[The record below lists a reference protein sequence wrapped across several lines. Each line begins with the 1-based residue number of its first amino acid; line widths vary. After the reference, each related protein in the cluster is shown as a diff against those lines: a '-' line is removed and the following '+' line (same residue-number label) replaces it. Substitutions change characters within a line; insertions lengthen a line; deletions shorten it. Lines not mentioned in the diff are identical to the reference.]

1 MIPLWKEMMKKPN
14 FRRLLVVELMLVL
27 LCVLGLFGKND
38 VYRYGPK
45 DMTVRFGTYEEER
58 GSVRVDSSQGQAGN
72 MVDFEGIALPAG
84 VYRVSLHYQCD
95 TDMVHGC
102 TVSDA
107 TLGHR
112 LLMTNGDLLY
122 EGLDQTDFTMW
133 LLRGTSSLTV
143 HAAYHGQGSLE
154 VSGLTIYETN
164 ALNRILLFLTVLLC
178 CLVNALLMVREYDRK
193 YGISREQKNV
203 AFGLALI
210 TIAASL
216 PLFTDYLISAA
227 DSTFHLWR
235 IEGLKEGI
243 LSGQF
248 PVRISPKWQYGYGYA
263 APVFYGETFLVF
275 AAVLR
280 MIGFTI
286 VTSYRYYLI
295 AINAATALI
304 AYSCFQR
311 IWKSR
316 YLGLF
321 CSMLYTVSV
330 YRVHKVYCRGTLG
343 EALALMLLPL
353 LVYGFYKV
361 FTEDIHDGGY
371 RFYWIPLT
379 IGYAGLLQSHLL
391 TGEMVGAFTILL
403 CLIMWKKVFRWPTFL
418 VLAKTV
424 ICALLISAWFVI
436 PFADYMLTGDFR
448 IQHAS
453 GRQIQERGIY
463 PAHLFLTFF
472 EGGENVFFAKTGMYL
487 TDDTGIGIAPTAVL
501 GLWIFLAFFGYTAYM
516 KEKDRKV
523 GTVLAVFS
531 GLSMILSLWAFP
543 WDRIQFLNE
552 VTKTLVSSLE
562 FPDRLL
568 TIANLCLAALAG
580 LIGKYVLGQKKKA
593 LRWGYFGG
601 MAALVLFSSVYL
613 MNDLLYHTGFTRI
626 YNEEGMGFG
635 YVSSGEYLPYGTD
648 TTKLTFR
655 DPFGEGIEVEGWERK
670 GLTLHIDCV
679 NGTNGDRALEVPLL
693 YYKGYRAYD
702 LDTGEELEAYLGE
715 NFAVTVT
722 VPAGFDGEVLVKFV
736 SPWYWRLGEIISLIS
751 AVGLVFAGVRWKKE
765 RKHER
770 A

>member
-1 MIPLWKEMMKKPN
+1 MIPLWKEMMKKRN
-14 FRRLLVVELMLVL
+14 FRRLLVVELLLVL
-27 LCVLGLFGKND
+27 LCVLGLFGKD
-38 VYRYGPK
+38 DEYRYGPE
-45 DMTVRFGTYEEER
+45 DMTVRFGTYEEAG
-58 GSVRVDSSQGQAGN
+58 GSVRVDSSQGQIGN
-72 MVDFEGIALPAG
+72 VVDFEGITLPAG

-95 TDMVHGC
+95 TDMVHVC

-112 LLMTNGDLLY
+112 SLMTNGDLLY
-122 EGLDQTDFTMW
+122 TGLDQTGFAMW

-143 HAAYHGQGSLE
+143 HVAYNGQGSLE

-178 CLVNALLMVREYDRK
+178 CLFNALLMVREYDRK

-203 AFGLALI
+203 AFGLVLI
-210 TIAASL
+210 MIAASL

-263 APVFYGETFLVF
+263 APVFYGETFLLF
-275 AAVLR
+275 PAILR

-286 VTSYRYYLI
+286 VDSYRYYLM
-295 AINAATALI
+295 AINAATVLM
-304 AYSCFQR
+304 AYYCFGR
-311 IWKSR
+311 IWRSR

-330 YRVHKVYCRGTLG
+330 YHVHKMYCRGTLG

-361 FTEDIHDGGY
+361 FTEDIHAGEY
-371 RFYWIPLT
+371 RFYWIPLA
-379 IGYAGLLQSHLL
+379 IGYAGILQSHLL

-403 CLIMWKKVFRWPTFL
+403 CLVLWKKVFRRPTFL

-424 ICALLISAWFVI
+424 ICALLVSAWFVV
-436 PFADYMLTGDFR
+436 PFADYMLTGDFK

-453 GRQIQERGIY
+453 GRLIQERGIY

-472 EGGENVFFAKTGMYL
+472 EGGENVFFAKTGMYR
-487 TDDTGIGIAPTAVL
+487 TDDTGIGMALVAVL
-501 GLWIFLAFFGYTAYM
+501 VLWIFLAFFGYTACM
-516 KEKDRKV
+516 QEKDRKA
-523 GTVLAVFS
+523 GTILAAFS
-531 GLSMILSLWAFP
+531 GLAMIMSLWAFP

-568 TIANLCLAALAG
+568 SIANLCLAALAG
-580 LIGKYVLGQKKKA
+580 LLGKYVLAQKRKA
-593 LRWGYFGG
+593 FKWAYFGG
-601 MAALVLFSSVYL
+601 VTALVLFSSVYL
-613 MNDLLYHTGFTRI
+613 MNDLLYHTEFTRI

-670 GLTLHIDCV
+670 GLTLQIGCV
-679 NGTNGDRALEVPLL
+679 NETEGDRALEVPLL

-702 LDTGEELEAYLGE
+702 IDTGEELEAYLGE

-722 VPAGFDGEVLVKFV
+722 IPAGFDGEVLVRFV
-736 SPWYWRLGEIISLIS
+736 PPWYWRLGEIISLIS